1 MNGDLGVK
9 SYEYGDG
16 YIRVMFSTGAIYLY
30 TNESAGL
37 ANIQLMK
44 ELTDGGEGLNETNK
58 LNSNFD
64 LGISLADL
72 LW

>member
-1 MNGDLGVK
+1 
-9 SYEYGDG
+9 
-16 YIRVMFSTGAIYLY
+16 MFSTGAIYLY